1 MLTQLL
7 SLFASQRTALAL
19 VVLNA
24 ILLLFVLRRVRRAF
38 LAATSGATAISTKPS
53 IALTPAE
60 RASYAAQFLRN
71 SYAIL

>member
-24 ILLLFVLRRVRRAF
+24 ILLLFVLRRVRRASAS
-38 LAATSGATAISTKPS
+38 AAV
-53 IALTPAE
+53 PASADMA
-60 RASYAAQFLRN
+60 RAS
-71 SYAIL
+71 